1 MKEFTSG
8 SMKFK
13 IGKWT
18 LNWEQPD
25 ERTMMIHKETSFSIL
40 SGLITQAPLV
50 FFSNWFMLDV
60 MEIESSFTIT
70 SVNIILLTIVGYV
83 RVFYTRKYFS
93 ARYEK

>member
-1 MKEFTSG
+1 MNGLMKLRL
-8 SMKFK
+8 
-13 IGKWT
+13 GKWT

-60 MEIESSFTIT
+60 MQVQSSFTIT
-70 SVNIILLTIVGYV
+70 SVNIILLTIVGYI

-93 ARYEK
+93 NRYDN